1 MSSQSEG
8 KTLFT
13 SYTVYKGKAALSI
26 KPIAPTFQAVGNN
39 QKLAREGSLLLE
51 FAPAGGNGMAT
62 NQREY
67 DWSKKQFFALNLA
80 EMGDLISFD
89 KTKGFE
95 LFHDPNLGG
104 LYFNLFISDK
114 NSGGSGSISAPVTL
128 GEYEVIKTMTQFL
141 IPKFLGLDQI

>member
-1 MSSQSEG
+1 MRLFVLLFIMFVTTSSALLRNQWGRSIALNARMSSQSEG

-104 LYFNLFISDK
+104 K
-114 NSGGSGSISAPVTL
+114 
-128 GEYEVIKTMTQFL
+128 
-141 IPKFLGLDQI
+141 